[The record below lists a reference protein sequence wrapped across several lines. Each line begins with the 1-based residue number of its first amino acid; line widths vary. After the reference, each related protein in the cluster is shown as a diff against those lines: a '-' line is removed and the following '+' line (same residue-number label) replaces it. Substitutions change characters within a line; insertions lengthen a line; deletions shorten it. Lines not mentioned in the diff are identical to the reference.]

1 MTEGLFLIDKDN
13 APKRMEPRAFDSEDE
28 FQLLIA
34 KFPDL
39 LTDAD
44 FGEGSPRKWLLVTR
58 EAMVP
63 DRSDGSGRWSLD
75 HLFLDQDGVPTLV
88 ELKRASDS
96 RARRE
101 VVAQML
107 DYAANAVNWWK
118 ADEIRLWLAKRA
130 EKEGLDPSR
139 LLETALG
146 VDESNLEAFWR
157 NVRANLGSRRIRMI
171 FVADRK
177 DTELETIVSFLNEQM
192 KDATVV
198 APELAQF
205 TNGSERILRPRLIGL
220 TPQSIAQKS
229 ITGSIPESV
238 DDWLDSVA
246 ERSAVPTLRRF
257 IDLMTALGAKARTT
271 RGSIAFDVGIGDRTI
286 APVYLRA
293 NGRIALPLGSLIRS
307 PSFQSE
313 SARKQLTDHLRNA
326 GFALSTSTLDG
337 EPSFSAPP
345 MERNERWDALRDL
358 QADVVRQLAPPVT
371 AAQA

>member
-1 MTEGLFLIDKDN
+1 M
-13 APKRMEPRAFDSEDE
+13 
-28 FQLLIA
+28 IA
-34 KFPDL
+34 KFPEL

-44 FGEGSPRKWLLVTR
+44 FGEGSARKWLLVTR

-75 HLFLDQDGVPTLV
+75 HLFLDQDEVPTLV

-146 VDESNLEAFWR
+146 VDKSNLEAFWR

-177 DTELETIVSFLNEQM
+177 
-192 KDATVV
+192 
-198 APELAQF
+198 
-205 TNGSERILRPRLIGL
+205 
-220 TPQSIAQKS
+220 
-229 ITGSIPESV
+229 IPS
-238 DDWLDSVA
+238 
-246 ERSAVPTLRRF
+246 LRRLF
-257 IDLMTALGAKARTT
+257 L
-271 RGSIAFDVGIGDRTI
+271 F
-286 APVYLRA
+286 
-293 NGRIALPLGSLIRS
+293 
-307 PSFQSE
+307 
-313 SARKQLTDHLRNA
+313 
-326 GFALSTSTLDG
+326 
-337 EPSFSAPP
+337 
-345 MERNERWDALRDL
+345 
-358 QADVVRQLAPPVT
+358 
-371 AAQA
+371 